1 MRIVEIISTHQRGKK
16 MSVILSTMRISS
28 ATVALRIRENQ
39 IETLQTKLNDIVL
52 NRAYPLDMGELLQ
65 CIQVALTNRLG
76 YIDADER
83 EHKNIQLEIDVL
95 EAIINA
101 HKLDHENDGPGE
113 RSRRLNQIRQ
123 ALLVTSITK

>member
-1 MRIVEIISTHQRGKK
+1 MSLDLPVMKISA
-16 MSVILSTMRISS
+16 

-39 IETLQTKLNDIVL
+39 LDTLQKKLDDIVL

-123 ALLVTSITK
+123 ALLLTSITK

>member
-1 MRIVEIISTHQRGKK
+1 MP
-16 MSVILSTMRISS
+16 VILSTIRISS
-28 ATVALRIRENQ
+28 VTAALRIRENQ
-39 IETLQTKLNDIVL
+39 LDTLQKKLDDIVL
-52 NRAYPLDMGELLQ
+52 NRAYPLDIAELLR
-65 CIQVALTNRLG
+65 CIQASLTKRLG
-76 YIDADER
+76 FIESGAQ